1 MSTVTYI
8 QDNEFEQLLK
18 DESIL
23 VVDFTA
29 TWCGPCKQVSPMMDQ
44 LATDYDGR
52 AKVTKVDVDKN
63 KGIAKQYGI
72 RSIPAVLVF
81 KSGELVE
88 TLVGMSPY
96 EKFTSA
102 VDKHL

>member
-1 MSTVTYI
+1 MSAVTYV
-8 QDNEFEQLLK
+8 QDNEFDQLIK
-18 DESIL
+18 DEPMV

-29 TWCGPCKQVSPMMDQ
+29 TWCGPCKKVSPMMDQ
-44 LATDYDGR
+44 LAADYDGR
-52 AKVTKVDVDKN
+52 VKVTKVDVDQN
-63 KGIAKQYGI
+63 KSVAKQFGI

-88 TLVGMSPY
+88 TLVGMNPY

>member
-1 MSTVTYI
+1 MSTVAYI

-23 VVDFTA
+23 VIDFTA

-63 KGIAKQYGI
+63 KGIAKQFGI

>member
-18 DESIL
+18 DESIV

-63 KGIAKQYGI
+63 KGIAKQFGI

>member
-1 MSTVTYI
+1 MSTVAYI

-63 KGIAKQYGI
+63 KGIAKQFGI

-102 VDKHL
+102 VDKHI

>member
-8 QDNEFEQLLK
+8 QDSEFEQLLK
-18 DESIL
+18 DESIV

-52 AKVTKVDVDKN
+52 AKITKVDVDKN
-63 KGIAKQYGI
+63 KGIAKQFGI

>member
-1 MSTVTYI
+1 MSTVAYI

-23 VVDFTA
+23 VIDFTA
-29 TWCGPCKQVSPMMDQ
+29 TWCGPCKQVSPMMDK

-63 KGIAKQYGI
+63 KGIAKQFGI

>member
-1 MSTVTYI
+1 MSTVTYV
-8 QDNEFEQLLK
+8 QDNEFEQLIK
-18 DESIL
+18 DEPVV

-29 TWCGPCKQVSPMMDQ
+29 TWCGPCKKVSPMMDQ
-44 LATDYDGR
+44 LAADYDSR
-52 AKVTKVDVDKN
+52 VKVVKVDVDKN
-63 KGIAKQYGI
+63 KSIAKQYGI
-72 RSIPAVLVF
+72 RSIPAVLVI

-88 TLVGMSPY
+88 TLVGMTPY

>member
-1 MSTVTYI
+1 MSAVTYV
-8 QDNEFEQLLK
+8 QDNEFEQLIK
-18 DESIL
+18 DEPIV

-29 TWCGPCKQVSPMMDQ
+29 TWCGPCKKVSPMMDQ
-44 LATDYDGR
+44 LAADYDGR
-52 AKVTKVDVDKN
+52 VKVTKVDVDQN
-63 KGIAKQYGI
+63 KSVAKQFGI

-88 TLVGMSPY
+88 TLVGMNPY
-96 EKFTSA
+96 EKFTTA

>member
-18 DESIL
+18 DEPII

-44 LATDYDGR
+44 LAADYDGR

>member
-8 QDNEFEQLLK
+8 QDNEFEQILK
-18 DESIL
+18 DESIV

>member
-18 DESIL
+18 DESIV

>member
-18 DESIL
+18 DESII

>member
-1 MSTVTYI
+1 MSAVSYV
-8 QDNEFEQLLK
+8 QDNEFEQLIK
-18 DESIL
+18 DEPVV

-29 TWCGPCKQVSPMMDQ
+29 TWCGPCKKVSPMMDQ
-44 LATDYDGR
+44 LAADYDGR
-52 AKVTKVDVDKN
+52 VKVTKVDVDQN
-63 KGIAKQYGI
+63 KSVAKQFGI

-88 TLVGMSPY
+88 TLVGMNPY

>member
-1 MSTVTYI
+1 MSTVAYI

-63 KGIAKQYGI
+63 KGIAKQFGI